1 MTICIEY
8 KDKPLFDIEWYL
20 TFNKSSKD
28 MCDYWYSEISPNTC
42 INGVSEYLKDNINNE
57 DFNLDEFVKDSKV
70 IEDLRFWLHDERHN
84 NRYIEKYNLASERH
98 YKEFMPELKTIIENY
113 SNKYGFT
120 IHTD

>member
-8 KDKPLFDIEWYL
+8 NDKPLFDIEWYL

-28 MCDYWYSEISPNTC
+28 ICDYWYSEISPNTC

-57 DFNLDEFVKDSKV
+57 DFNLDEFVKDSEV
-70 IEDLRFWLHDERHN
+70 IEDLRAWLHEQHN
-84 NRYIEKYNLASERH
+84 NRHIEKYNLASERH

-113 SNKYGFT
+113 SNKYGFI